1 MSYWRCWRCDASN
14 DEPSDTCENCSAKNH
29 PRNKAPTE
37 RADLDRCARCG
48 DTSKSTMAFHQDT
61 PVVAD
66 RGVRLC
72 PSCWVPALRRR
83 AEESP
88 DRCPDCG
95 KTVAEHIAEAREMSG
110 SEGWAARF
118 ATRRDGSDA
127 ENQARER
134 LRQQAAEIARL

>member
-1 MSYWRCWRCDASN
+1 MSWGCPNCERENIDRVRVCVHCQEPRAAARASPN
-14 DEPSDTCENCSAKNH
+14 LNE
-29 PRNKAPTE
+29 
-37 RADLDRCARCG
+37 CARCS

-118 ATRRDGSDA
+118 ASRRDGSYA
-127 ENQARER
+127 EDQARER